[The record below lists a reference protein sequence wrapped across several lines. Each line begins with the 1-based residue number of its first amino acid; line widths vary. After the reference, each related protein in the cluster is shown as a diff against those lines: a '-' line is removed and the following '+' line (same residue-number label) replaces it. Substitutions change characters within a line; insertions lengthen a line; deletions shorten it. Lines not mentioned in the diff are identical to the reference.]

1 METALAVC
9 LWLCVWQAASFA
21 VDESL
26 ILVSP
31 FAAVR
36 TLVLMLGQASFWHT
50 VAFSSLRIIAGFFA
64 ALAVGAAAAALAAR
78 AHFVRVLLR
87 PLMVTVR
94 SVPVASFIILAL
106 LWLRNA
112 GNLAVLIS
120 FLMVLPVVYAN
131 TLEGLDHVDA
141 RLVQM
146 ADVFGLPRARR
157 VRYLYIPATL
167 PYFRA
172 ACGVGLGLCWKSG
185 VAAEVIGITAGSI
198 GERLYD
204 AKLLFSTA
212 ELFAWT
218 LVIVLLSLG
227 FEKLFLAVLGAAER
241 RLLRVA
247 DGGAPAPLPGA
258 PCAVEMR
265 GVRAGYAGVP
275 VLENAD
281 LSLAPGQCV
290 CVMAPSGRGKTTL
303 LHVLLGLVPAQ
314 AGSVTRGVRFAAAF
328 QEDRLI
334 ASLSALDN
342 VRLVSGL
349 CEAGMLEAFAAVGLS
364 AAEAKRPAAQL
375 SGGQRRRVSLLRALL
390 ADGASAVL
398 LDEPFKGLDAAA
410 RDKAAAAV
418 RRYAAG
424 RAVLAV
430 THDEADV
437 RALGA
442 QVYRL

>member
-1 METALAVC
+1 M
-9 LWLCVWQAASFA
+9 
-21 VDESL
+21 
-26 ILVSP
+26 
-31 FAAVR
+31 
-36 TLVLMLGQASFWHT
+36 
-50 VAFSSLRIIAGFFA
+50 
-64 ALAVGAAAAALAAR
+64 
-78 AHFVRVLLR
+78 
-87 PLMVTVR
+87 
-94 SVPVASFIILAL
+94 
-106 LWLRNA
+106 
-112 GNLAVLIS
+112 
-120 FLMVLPVVYAN
+120 
-131 TLEGLDHVDA
+131 
-141 RLVQM
+141 
-146 ADVFGLPRARR
+146 
-157 VRYLYIPATL
+157 
-167 PYFRA
+167 
-172 ACGVGLGLCWKSG
+172 
-185 VAAEVIGITAGSI
+185 
-198 GERLYD
+198 
-204 AKLLFSTA
+204 
-212 ELFAWT
+212 
-218 LVIVLLSLG
+218 
-227 FEKLFLAVLGAAER
+227 
-241 RLLRVA
+241 
-247 DGGAPAPLPGA
+247 
-258 PCAVEMR
+258 
-265 GVRAGYAGVP
+265 P

-437 RALGA
+437 RALDA